1 MILLTILAIILI
13 IAGGS
18 VTALAWIL
26 IGAEVEERRK
36 RKKETTSVEAES
48 KSLSKV

>member
-13 IAGGS
+13 IACGS

-26 IGAEVEERRK
+26 IGSEVEDRK
-36 RKKETTSVEAES
+36 RRRGQWQD
-48 KSLSKV
+48 LD